1 MLFEIKNRFSSSVL
15 FSLETES
22 LKLCVEAAVKIKAD
36 LRGADLRDADLRGAD
51 LRGADL
57 GGADLRGA
65 DLRGA
70 DLGGADLRDADLRG
84 AYLRSVKDVI
94 CAGIPKNYWFHGWY
108 KDGVLMIRGGC
119 HSFSMAEARE
129 YWTGKEDRK
138 EILIALDYIEAIAKL
153 REWPIGVKKEQAT

>member
-1 MLFEIKNRFSSSVL
+1 MSACNAKIALTSYTSCWTPNPTNGESEMLFEIKNRFSSSVL

-36 LRGADLRDADLRGAD
+36 LRGADLRGADLRDADLRD
-51 LRGADL
+51 ADL
-57 GGADLRGA
+57 GGADLRG
-65 DLRGA
+65 
-70 DLGGADLRDADLRG
+70 ADLRG

-119 HSFSMAEARE
+119 HSF
-129 YWTGKEDRK
+129 
-138 EILIALDYIEAIAKL
+138 
-153 REWPIGVKKEQAT
+153 